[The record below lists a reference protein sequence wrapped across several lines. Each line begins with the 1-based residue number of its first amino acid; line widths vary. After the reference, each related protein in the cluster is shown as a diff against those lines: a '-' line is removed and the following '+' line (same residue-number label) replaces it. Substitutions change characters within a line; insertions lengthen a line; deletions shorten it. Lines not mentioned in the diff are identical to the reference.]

1 MLETKRLVIGQM
13 IVCHGCCCGATQ
25 KDRPEVP
32 VEWLK
37 DEWRKR
43 GLLKRFQL
51 TVSGCVGP
59 CDVPNVVVVNS
70 EAGSQWLGNIAHFDQ
85 YRSLIEW
92 AARSVEAGH
101 LLELPREFKDHMV
114 EPWR

>member
-1 MLETKRLVIGQM
+1 MLETKRKVIGQM
-13 IVCHGCCCGATQ
+13 IVCCGCCCGATH
-25 KDRPEVP
+25 KERPEVP

-59 CDVPNVVVVNS
+59 CDVPNVVEVN
-70 EAGSQWLGNIAHFDQ
+70 ADTGSQWLGCITNFDQ
-85 YRSLIEW
+85 YRSLVEW
-92 AARSVEAGH
+92 AAQSVEAGR
-101 LLELPREFKDHMV
+101 LLDLPLEFKDHLV
-114 EPWR
+114 QPWR

>member
-1 MLETKRLVIGQM
+1 MDI
-13 IVCHGCCCGATQ
+13 
-25 KDRPEVP
+25 D
-32 VEWLK
+32 WLK
-37 DEWRKR
+37 EEWRKR

-70 EAGSQWLGNIAHFDQ
+70 VEGSQWLGNITHNTQ
-85 YRSLIEW
+85 YLSLIEW
-92 AARSVEAGH
+92 AARSVNAGH
-101 LLELPREFKDHMV
+101 LLELPREFKDHRM